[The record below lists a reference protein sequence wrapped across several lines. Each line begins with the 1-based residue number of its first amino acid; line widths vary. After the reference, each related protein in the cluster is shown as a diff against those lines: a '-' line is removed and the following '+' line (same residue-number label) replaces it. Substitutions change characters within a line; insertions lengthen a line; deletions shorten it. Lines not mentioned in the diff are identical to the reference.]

1 MPKIKISQYDS
12 TASNNTDINS
22 IDIDEGCLPSG
33 INNALRELMKHLKD
47 FQSGTSGDD
56 LTLTGQLT
64 LNSTDSVKIPA
75 GTTAERD
82 ASPVAGA
89 IRYNSTLG
97 IFEGYDG
104 TYWSTIGGG
113 ATGAGGDTVF
123 QENSRTVTTDYTL
136 TTDKSALSVGPIVI
150 NSGVTV
156 TIPSGER
163 WVII

>member
-1 MPKIKISQYDS
+1 MAKIKISQYDS

-56 LTLTGQLT
+56 LTLTGQLQ
-64 LNSTDSVKIPA
+64 LNSTDSVKIPS
-75 GTTAERD
+75 GTTAQRD
-82 ASPVAGA
+82 TSPVAGA

-113 ATGAGGDTVF
+113 ATGSGGDTVF
-123 QENSRTVTTDYTL
+123 QENSREVTTDYTL

>member
-1 MPKIKISQYDS
+1 MAKIKISQYDS

-64 LNSTDSVKIPA
+64 LNSTDSVKIPS
-75 GTTAERD
+75 GTTAQRD
-82 ASPVAGA
+82 TSPVAGA

-113 ATGAGGDTVF
+113 ATGSGGDTVF
-123 QENSRTVTTDYTL
+123 QENSREVTTDYTL

>member
-1 MPKIKISQYDS
+1 MAKIKISQYDS

-33 INNALRELMKHLKD
+33 INNAIREMMKQLKD
-47 FQSGTSGDD
+47 FQSGTSGDS
-56 LTLTGQLT
+56 LTLTGKLS
-64 LNSTDSVKIPA
+64 LNSTDSVKIPV
-75 GTTAERD
+75 GTSLERD
-82 ASPVAGA
+82 AVPVAGS

-104 TYWSTIGGG
+104 SFWSTIGGG
-113 ATGAGGDTVF
+113 ATGSGGDTVF
-123 QENSRTVTTDYTL
+123 QENSRVVTTNYSIS
-136 TTDKSALSVGPIVI
+136 TDKSALSVGPIVI

>member
-64 LNSTDSVKIPA
+64 LNSTDSVKIPS

-123 QENSRTVTTDYTL
+123 QENGRTVTTDYTL
-136 TTDKSALSVGPIVI
+136 TTDKSALSVGPIII